1 MGVIKTLCILS
12 MGGCSCWGFLQAI
25 QQANKPC
32 PETKQLLSAPS
43 FVDHYKRQSQNEP
56 QSTPQKNPL
65 VVQAELWTAKP
76 PKPPEPKRAI
86 VKETRNSEPKP
97 EIRPPVSTPKFTV
110 IATSL
115 SRDDARD
122 SLALISELGGQQRW
136 VHIGDQIGHLLVEDI
151 LNGKILYKDGDRQ
164 DELAIAEPP
173 TKPALPLITPA
184 KPQKQE
190 RTKRSEP
197 IHQLVTERPMIK
209 LIPAGQTYSRP
220 LPRSLR
226 ER

>member
-1 MGVIKTLCILS
+1 MKRNCLKSLDTRRYAEI
-12 MGGCSCWGFLQAI
+12 
-25 QQANKPC
+25 
-32 PETKQLLSAPS
+32 EQLLSAPS
-43 FVDHYKRQSQNEP
+43 FVDHYKRQSKNKQ
-56 QSTPQKNPL
+56 QTTPQKNSL

-86 VKETRNSEPKP
+86 VKETRKPEPKP

-136 VHIGDQIGHLLVEDI
+136 MHIGDKIGHLIVEDI

-164 DELAIAEPP
+164 EELAIAEPDP
-173 TKPALPLITPA
+173 
-184 KPQKQE
+184 
-190 RTKRSEP
+190 
-197 IHQLVTERPMIK
+197 VK
-209 LIPAGQTYSRP
+209 LIASLTTPKRPAYEKPRVTNRLATVNKSKPHLDLSRTYSRP